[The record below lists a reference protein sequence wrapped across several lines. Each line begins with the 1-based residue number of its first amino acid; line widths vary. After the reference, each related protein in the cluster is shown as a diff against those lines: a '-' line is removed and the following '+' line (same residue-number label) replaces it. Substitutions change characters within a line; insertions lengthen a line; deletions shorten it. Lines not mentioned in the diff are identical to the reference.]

1 MVRLIRLAVVFCAV
15 ASCVACAQ
23 MHRPVAEAEDAEAA
37 RIEAALAEIESR
49 ALRDPELQRMNEALG
64 DELMAAMV
72 RGDPGLAAA
81 VGRLPLLDDARSRA
95 IQAGD
100 AAAAADAVRRIAA
113 IERRNLAAQAAALR
127 DAALAERVDSFN
139 ARLRRR
145 MVETDQSARTL
156 LRRYAELQ
164 PLHGP

>member
-1 MVRLIRLAVVFCAV
+1 MVRSIRLATLFCVA

-23 MHRPVAEAEDAEAA
+23 VHRPAAETAEAEAA

-49 ALRDPELQRMNEALG
+49 ALGDPALRRMDQALG
-64 DELMAAMV
+64 DDLMAAMV

-81 VGRLPLLDDARSRA
+81 VGRLPLLADARTRA

-100 AAAAADAVRRIAA
+100 AAAAAEAARRIDA
-113 IERRNLAAQAAALR
+113 IERRYLDAQSAALR
-127 DAALAERVDSFN
+127 DASLAERVDRFHTL
-139 ARLRRR
+139 LRRR
-145 MVETDQSARTL
+145 MVATDESAGAL

-164 PLHGP
+164 SILGP

>member
-1 MVRLIRLAVVFCAV
+1 MIRSIRLATLFYAV

-23 MHRPVAEAEDAEAA
+23 VHRPAAETVQAEAA
-37 RIEAALAEIESR
+37 RVEAALAEIEAR
-49 ALRDPELQRMNEALG
+49 TLGDPALRRMDEALG

-81 VGRLPLLDDARSRA
+81 VGRLPLLDDARTRA

-100 AAAAADAVRRIAA
+100 AAAAAEAERTIAA
-113 IERRNLAAQAAALR
+113 IERRYLDAQSAALR
-127 DAALAERVDSFN
+127 DASLAERVDRFHTL
-139 ARLRRR
+139 LRRR
-145 MVETDQSARTL
+145 MMATDESARVL

-164 PLHGP
+164 SVPGP